1 MIGREVELVLDKE
14 SSYKVVLNCSFGRP
28 ECNIRIEYADCACRG
43 ENTDLGCA
51 IRIPKS
57 NASKG

>member
-1 MIGREVELVLDKE
+1 VLDKE